1 MMLTEK
7 GPTLLEF
14 NARFGDPETQVLMMR
29 LISDP
34 LPAMIAA
41 REGVLRQVDLRWR
54 ADPAICVVMAANGYP
69 DEPERGSEI
78 RGLDQASSDPAV
90 KIFHAAT
97 RREGERVIADGGRV
111 LNVTALGADFDQ
123 ACARAY
129 AAIERIEWP
138 QGFCRSDIRPR

>member
-1 MMLTEK
+1 MLTEK

-14 NARFGDPETQVLMMR
+14 NARFGDPEAQVLMMR

-54 ADPAICVVMAANGYP
+54 ADPAVCVVMAAKGYP
-69 DEPERGSEI
+69 RGAASAAAKSAASI
-78 RGLDQASSDPAV
+78 RRAGDPAV

-97 RREGERVIADGGRV
+97 R
-111 LNVTALGADFDQ
+111 
-123 ACARAY
+123 ARGWSA
-129 AAIERIEWP
+129 
-138 QGFCRSDIRPR
+138 